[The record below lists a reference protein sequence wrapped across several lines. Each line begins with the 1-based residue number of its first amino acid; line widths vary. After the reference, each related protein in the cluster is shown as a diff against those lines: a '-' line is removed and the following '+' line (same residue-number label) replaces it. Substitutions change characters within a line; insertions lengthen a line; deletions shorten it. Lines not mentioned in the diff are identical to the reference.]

1 MLKRKEIV
9 YGDGE
14 MLPEKGWLTIK
25 DHQGG
30 IALLISHSTG
40 PWAKKPGSWALSSKV
55 ALQMPASPQLNSLK
69 LMIGQHYRFIHI
81 EKYTWQVIQM
91 LKSSRQHASSWTQA
105 TGELNYYQNVAC
117 WTQNNNRKSL
127 FVNLVF
133 KNMNPRAFMCLARQ

>member
-40 PWAKKPGSWALSSKV
+40 P
-55 ALQMPASPQLNSLK
+55 
-69 LMIGQHYRFIHI
+69 
-81 EKYTWQVIQM
+81 
-91 LKSSRQHASSWTQA
+91 
-105 TGELNYYQNVAC
+105 
-117 WTQNNNRKSL
+117 
-127 FVNLVF
+127 
-133 KNMNPRAFMCLARQ
+133 